1 MGIIVWNG
9 LCLLQLRIL
18 VISQHIKQGSNGEH
32 LMRGSLLPFCLSFVQ
47 YIKLISHFWQG
58 RAACPS
64 PQLSPSPKDSSWLS
78 WARASCA
85 CLLHNS
91 KVLLKTPSTG
101 IQFYL
106 LPERQWKE
114 TWNIFCIHWP
124 STLKVDKDFQFFVLV
139 CVPGLVAIPCYF
151 RNDR

>member
-32 LMRGSLLPFCLSFVQ
+32 LMRGSLLPFCLSFVW

-64 PQLSPSPKDSSWLS
+64 PQHSPSPKDSVCLS
-78 WARASCA
+78 WARASRA

-91 KVLLKTPSTG
+91 KVLLKKTSTG
-101 IQFYL
+101 TQFYL
-106 LPERQWKE
+106 LPERQWRE
-114 TWNIFCIHWP
+114 SWTIFCVHWP
-124 STLKVDKDFQFFVLV
+124 STLKVDKDFQFL
-139 CVPGLVAIPCYF
+139 CSWPDSHSMLLQEW
-151 RNDR
+151 